1 MSYKSFKRKSAALL
15 CTLMLI
21 FACQNAFAQ
30 TTDAAEAENVE
41 TVAADVYETEK
52 SEEFDAGPFIIEH
65 VIDSYGWHICG
76 DGDKSVNVPLPII
89 LFDEGHV
96 VVFLSN
102 KLHHGEAAYCG
113 YAMGWGDNKGHI
125 VKLEGDRYAEYT
137 GHLEEGV
144 RYPNHVC
151 KWDISITKNV
161 CALFVSIILI
171 CCIFLS
177 VAKRYRE
184 HPDETPSGLQAF
196 VEPVIVF
203 IQDEVITPSLGRNSN
218 KYAPYQLTLFFF
230 IFLNNIMGIIPIFPG
245 GANLTGNIAVTGI
258 LALITFFVTTFSS
271 GKEYWKDIFNTPGV
285 PWWLKI
291 PLPIMP
297 LVETIGIFTKPFV
310 LMVRLFANITAGHII
325 TLAFVSLI
333 FIFGQMHPAIGWA
346 VSPVSVFFYI
356 FMGLMELLVAF
367 IQAFVFTLLSAMY
380 IGMAIGEEEHEE
392 HEEAHEAVVEA

>member
-1 MSYKSFKRKSAALL
+1 
-15 CTLMLI
+15 
-21 FACQNAFAQ
+21 
-30 TTDAAEAENVE
+30 
-41 TVAADVYETEK
+41 
-52 SEEFDAGPFIIEH
+52 
-65 VIDSYGWHICG
+65 
-76 DGDKSVNVPLPII
+76 
-89 LFDEGHV
+89 
-96 VVFLSN
+96 
-102 KLHHGEAAYCG
+102 
-113 YAMGWGDNKGHI
+113 MGWNEDTKGRI
-125 VKLEGDRYAEYT
+125 VKLEGDYADYT
-137 GHLEEGV
+137 GHLEEGTN
-144 RYPNHVC
+144 YPNHVC

-161 CALFVSIILI
+161 CALLISLVLI
-171 CCIFLS
+171 CCIFLT
-177 VAKRYRE
+177 VAKRYKQ
-184 HPDETPSGLQAF
+184 HPDEAPSGLQAL

-203 IQDEVITPSLGRNSN
+203 IQDEVITPSLGKNSN
-218 KYAPYQLTLFFF
+218 KYAPYLLTLFFF
-230 IFLNNIMGIIPIFPG
+230 IFLNNMLGIIPIFPG

-333 FIFGQMHPAIGWA
+333 FIFGQMNPAIGWA

-380 IGMAIGEEEHEE
+380 IGMAIGEEHEE
-392 HEEAHEAVVEA
+392 HEVKEAVVEA

>member
-1 MSYKSFKRKSAALL
+1 MSYKSFKIKLATMVFALL
-15 CTLMLI
+15 TV
-21 FACQNAFAQ
+21 FACQNGFAQ
-30 TTDAAEAENVE
+30 TTETAEADNVE
-41 TVAADVYETEK
+41 AVAEAAQ
-52 SEEFDAGPFIIEH
+52 EEVFDAGPFIIEH

-76 DGDKSVNVPLPII
+76 SGEKSVTIPLPVI
-89 LFDEGHV
+89 LFDEGRP

-102 KLHHGEAAYCG
+102 KFHHGEAAYNG
-113 YAMGWGDNKGHI
+113 YAMGWEENTKGRI
-125 VKLEGDRYAEYT
+125 VKLEGNYSDYT
-137 GHLEEGV
+137 GHLEEGEA
-144 RYPNHVC
+144 YANHVC

-161 CALFVSIILI
+161 CALLISIILI
-171 CCIFLS
+171 TCIFLS

-184 HPDETPSGLQAF
+184 HPDEVPSGLQAL
-196 VEPVIVF
+196 VEPLIVF
-203 IQDEVITPSLGRNSN
+203 IQDEVITPSLGKNSN
-218 KYAPYQLTLFFF
+218 KYAPYLLTLFFF
-230 IFLNNIMGIIPIFPG
+230 IFLNNMLGIVPIFPG

-285 PWWLKI
+285 PWWLKV
-291 PLPIMP
+291 PLPLMP

-333 FIFGQMHPAIGWA
+333 FIFGQMNPVIGWA
-346 VSPVSVFFYI
+346 VSPVSIFFYI

-392 HEEAHEAVVEA
+392 AHEVVKA

>member
-1 MSYKSFKRKSAALL
+1 MSYKSFEIKLATMVCALL
-15 CTLMLI
+15 MV
-21 FACQNAFAQ
+21 FACQKSFA
-30 TTDAAEAENVE
+30 A
-41 TVAADVYETEK
+41 
-52 SEEFDAGPFIIEH
+52 SEEEEAFDAGPFIIEH

-76 DGDKSVNVPLPII
+76 DGDKSVTIPLPVI
-89 LFDEGHV
+89 LFDEGRP

-102 KLHHGEAAYCG
+102 KFHHGEAAYNG
-113 YAMGWGDNKGHI
+113 YAMGWEEDTKGRI
-125 VKLEGDRYAEYT
+125 VKLEGNYTDYT
-137 GHLEEGV
+137 GHLEEGEV
-144 RYPNHVC
+144 YANHVC

-161 CALFVSIILI
+161 CSLLISIILI
-171 CCIFLS
+171 TCIFLS
-177 VAKRYRE
+177 IAKRYRE
-184 HPDETPSGLQAF
+184 HPDEVPSGLQAI

-203 IQDEVITPSLGRNSN
+203 IQDEVITPSLGKNSN
-218 KYAPYQLTLFFF
+218 KYAPYLLTLFFF
-230 IFLNNIMGIIPIFPG
+230 IFLNNMLGIIPIFPG

-285 PWWLKI
+285 PWWLKV

-333 FIFGQMHPAIGWA
+333 FIFGQMNPAIGWA

-392 HEEAHEAVVEA
+392 KTAVVEA

>member
-1 MSYKSFKRKSAALL
+1 MSYKGFERKLAAFL
-15 CTLMLI
+15 CTLLML
-21 FACQNAFAQ
+21 FACQNISA
-30 TTDAAEAENVE
+30 
-41 TVAADVYETEK
+41 ETEQT
-52 SEEFDAGPFIIEH
+52 EAFDAGPFIIEH

-76 DGDKSVNVPLPII
+76 DGDKSVTIPLPII
-89 LFDEGHV
+89 LFDEGRP
-96 VVFLSN
+96 VVFMSS
-102 KLHHGEAAYCG
+102 KLHHGEAAYNG
-113 YAMGWGDNKGHI
+113 YAMGWEEDTKGHI
-125 VKLEGDRYAEYT
+125 VKLDGNYADYT
-137 GHLEEGV
+137 GHLDEGET
-144 RYPNHVC
+144 YENHVC
-151 KWDISITKNV
+151 KWDISITKNI
-161 CALFVSIILI
+161 CALIISIILI

-184 HPDETPSGLQAF
+184 HPDEVPSGLQALI
-196 VEPVIVF
+196 EPVIVF
-203 IQDEVITPSLGRNSN
+203 IQDEVITPSLGKNSN
-218 KYAPYQLTLFFF
+218 KYAPYLLTLFFF

-271 GKEYWKDIFNTPGV
+271 GKEYWVDIFNTPGV
-285 PWWLKI
+285 PWWLKF

-333 FIFGQMHPAIGWA
+333 FIFGQMNPVIGWA

-392 HEEAHEAVVEA
+392 AHEAVVEA

>member
-1 MSYKSFKRKSAALL
+1 MSYKGIERILAAFF
-15 CTLMLI
+15 CTVIML
-21 FACQNAFAQ
+21 FACQKTFAQ
-30 TTDAAEAENVE
+30 TTEGAEAENVE
-41 TVAADVYETEK
+41 AVAEATE
-52 SEEFDAGPFIIEH
+52 EEAFDAGPFIIEH

-76 DGDKSVNVPLPII
+76 DGDKSVTIPLPII
-89 LFDEGHV
+89 LFDDGHA

-102 KLHHGEAAYCG
+102 KLHHGEAAYNG
-113 YAMGWGDNKGHI
+113 YAMGWGENKGRI
-125 VKLEGDRYAEYT
+125 VKLDGDLYSEYT
-137 GHLEEGV
+137 GHLEEGME
-144 RYPNHVC
+144 YPCHVC

-161 CALFVSIILI
+161 CALLISLILI
-171 CCIFLS
+171 SCIFLS

-184 HPDETPSGLQAF
+184 HPDEAPSGLQAF

-203 IQDEVITPSLGRNSN
+203 IQDEVITPSLGKNSN
-218 KYAPYQLTLFFF
+218 KYAPYLLTLFFF

-245 GANLTGNIAVTGI
+245 GANLTGNIAITGI

-271 GKEYWKDIFNTPGV
+271 GKEYWVDIFNTPGV

-297 LVETIGIFTKPFV
+297 MVEVIGIFTKPFV

-333 FIFGQMHPAIGWA
+333 FIFGQMNPVIGWA

-392 HEEAHEAVVEA
+392 EATVVEA

>member
-1 MSYKSFKRKSAALL
+1 MSYKSFERTLAVFL
-15 CTLMLI
+15 CTLVMF
-21 FACQNAFAQ
+21 FACQKAFAQ
-30 TTDAAEAENVE
+30 ATEATTTDNVEATAEAAE
-41 TVAADVYETEK
+41 
-52 SEEFDAGPFIIEH
+52 EEAFDAGPFIIEH

-76 DGDKSVNVPLPII
+76 DGDKSVTIPLPVI
-89 LFDEGHV
+89 LFDEGHL
-96 VVFLSN
+96 VVFMSN
-102 KLHHGEAAYCG
+102 KFHHGEEAYNG
-113 YAMGWGDNKGHI
+113 YAMGWGDNKGKI
-125 VKLEGDRYAEYT
+125 VKLEGEKADYSGR
-137 GHLEEGV
+137 LEEGAE
-144 RYPNHVC
+144 YSCHVC

-161 CALFVSIILI
+161 CALFVSLILI
-171 CCIFLS
+171 VCIFLS
-177 VAKRYRE
+177 VAKRYKE
-184 HPDETPSGLQAF
+184 HPDEAPSGLQALL
-196 VEPVIVF
+196 EPVIVF
-203 IQDEVITPSLGRNSN
+203 VQDEVITPSLGYKSN
-218 KYAPYQLTLFFF
+218 KYAPYLLTLFFF
-230 IFLNNIMGIIPIFPG
+230 IFLNNMLGIVPIFPG
-245 GANLTGNIAVTGI
+245 GANLTGNIAVIGI

-333 FIFGQMHPAIGWA
+333 FIFGQMNPAIGWA

-380 IGMAIGEEEHEE
+380 IGMAIGEEGIHEE
-392 HEEAHEAVVEA
+392 PQEAVVEA

>member
-1 MSYKSFKRKSAALL
+1 M
-15 CTLMLI
+15 
-21 FACQNAFAQ
+21 
-30 TTDAAEAENVE
+30 
-41 TVAADVYETEK
+41 
-52 SEEFDAGPFIIEH
+52 
-65 VIDSYGWHICG
+65 
-76 DGDKSVNVPLPII
+76 
-89 LFDEGHV
+89 
-96 VVFLSN
+96 
-102 KLHHGEAAYCG
+102 
-113 YAMGWGDNKGHI
+113 
-125 VKLEGDRYAEYT
+125 
-137 GHLEEGV
+137 
-144 RYPNHVC
+144 
-151 KWDISITKNV
+151 
-161 CALFVSIILI
+161 I
-171 CCIFLS
+171 CCIFLT
-177 VAKRYRE
+177 VAKRYKQ
-184 HPDETPSGLQAF
+184 HPDEAPRGLQAL

-203 IQDEVITPSLGRNSN
+203 IQDEVITPSLGKNSN
-218 KYAPYQLTLFFF
+218 KYAPYLLTLFFF
-230 IFLNNIMGIIPIFPG
+230 IFLNNMLGIIPIFPG

-333 FIFGQMHPAIGWA
+333 FIFGQMNPAIGWA

-380 IGMAIGEEEHEE
+380 IGMAIGEEHEE
-392 HEEAHEAVVEA
+392 KASVVEA